1 MLGKMAIIVVII
13 IIVKEESE
21 KAGIK
26 LSVQK
31 TRVMA
36 SVFIISCQIDGE
48 KVEKG
53 TDFIFFVSKISVD
66 GDCSHKMKK
75 RLLLGRKALT
85 NLDTVFKN
93 RDITLLTKVHIV
105 KAMVFQ

>member
-1 MLGKMAIIVVII
+1 MGAGPFQLSPG
-13 IIVKEESE
+13 SE
-21 KAGIK
+21 A
-26 LSVQK
+26 
-31 TRVMA
+31 
-36 SVFIISCQIDGE
+36 VFIISCQIDGE

>member
-36 SVFIISCQIDGE
+36 SVIIISCQIDGE